1 MILFEWDESKA
12 QTNQRKHGV
21 SFERAKFVFQDPYAV
36 MEQDRVE
43 GGERRWQTLGLVE
56 GIVIL
61 LVAHTIVEVGG
72 DDLVRIISARRAN
85 RQEQIR
91 YEKNRQKHAG

>member
-1 MILFEWDESKA
+1 
-12 QTNQRKHGV
+12 
-21 SFERAKFVFQDPYAV
+21 

-61 LVAHTIVEVGG
+61 LVAHTIAEEGE
-72 DDLVRIISARRAN
+72 DDLIRIISARRAN
-85 RQEQIR
+85 RQEQLR
-91 YEKNRQKHAG
+91 YDENRKKYIG

>member
-1 MILFEWDESKA
+1 MILFEWDEAKA
-12 QTNQRKHGV
+12 KSNHRKHGI
-21 SFERAKFVFQDPYAV
+21 SFERAKFVFQDPCAL

-56 GIVIL
+56 GLVIL
-61 LVAHTIVEVGG
+61 LVAHTIVEEGG
-72 DDLVRIISARRAN
+72 DELVRIISARRAN

-91 YEKNRQKHAG
+91 YEENRKKYVD